1 MEGMSRPQYS
11 DSVVA
16 NCATN
21 PRGHAS
27 GLIVNNGLID
37 FQDNFYRGMSNDYA
51 QFLAAQQQQCGL
63 GAQVPY
69 AAPPFQPAL
78 HQAPLQAGLP
88 QTTLLGHP
96 SFINVAGKMYKPVE
110 DPVEPKRLAEAV
122 IEPVQAPAIT
132 DEDVDRR
139 VAQRL
144 KEWTSSQRGKAPSI
158 RKRVNDEEQRAAARV
173 KSVMNQGRPGRIY
186 SPA

>member
-11 DSVVA
+11 DSAVA
-16 NCATN
+16 NSATN
-21 PRGHAS
+21 SRGHAS

-69 AAPPFQPAL
+69 AAPPFQPA
-78 HQAPLQAGLP
+78 PLQAGLP

-110 DPVEPKRLAEAV
+110 DPVEPRRLAEAV

-139 VAQRL
+139 VAQKL
-144 KEWTSSQRGKAPSI
+144 KEWTSSQRGKAAPSM
-158 RKRVNDEEQRAAARV
+158 RKRSSDEERAAARV
-173 KSVMNQGRPGRIY
+173 KSVMGRQGKFY

>member
-1 MEGMSRPQYS
+1 MSRPQYT
-11 DSVVA
+11 DSAVA
-16 NCATN
+16 NGATN
-21 PRGHAS
+21 ARGHTP

-37 FQDNFYRGMSNDYA
+37 FQDNYYRGMSNDYS
-51 QFLAAQQQQCGL
+51 QFMAAQQQHL
-63 GAQVPY
+63 S
-69 AAPPFQPAL
+69 PFQS
-78 HQAPLQAGLP
+78 PLQHTGLP

-110 DPVEPKRLAEAV
+110 DPITTAAEPRRLAEAV
-122 IEPVQAPAIT
+122 VEPTPTIT

-144 KEWTSSQRGKAPSI
+144 KEWTSSQRGKAAPSI
-158 RKRVNDEEQRAAARV
+158 RKRPNEEERAAARV
-173 KSVMNQGRPGRIY
+173 KSVMGRQGKFY

>member
-11 DSVVA
+11 DSAVA
-16 NCATN
+16 NNATN
-21 PRGHAS
+21 SRGHAS

-110 DPVEPKRLAEAV
+110 DPVEPRRLAEAV

-139 VAQRL
+139 VVQKL

-158 RKRVNDEEQRAAARV
+158 RKRANDEEQRAAARV